1 MGEQQASGGGRIELE
16 SLSKW
21 YGAQQVLNSIDLVIE
36 PGVHVALD
44 INGLNTEG
52 LSGVTTVLVRPE
64 RLLLVPP
71 SEGHVRAAVD
81 HVVFAGAATH
91 VHLRVGD
98 QALQAVVPNN
108 GSPLAA
114 VEGGE
119 VGLLLQPDALRVLPD

>member
-21 YGAQQVLNSIDLVIE
+21 YGAQQVPNSLDLVIE
-36 PGVHVALD
+36 PGAHVALD

-64 RLLLVPP
+64 RLLLVSP
-71 SEGHVRAAVD
+71 SEGHVRAAVE
-81 HVVFAGAATH
+81 HMVFADAATH

-108 GSPLAA
+108 GSRLAA